1 MGEVS
6 NEAAASF
13 LEEYAM
19 RLHGMSGLKWTG
31 EFDTGAG
38 IEARLLVIA
47 AALRGTASGSHAR
60 LGHDDAQFLRSQAE
74 SLRGPNRLVLDDP
87 LITAEWRQISETTF
101 ETADRL
107 EAIAELIMQRLP

>member
-1 MGEVS
+1 MDELS
-6 NEAAASF
+6 NEAAAAF

-19 RLHGMSGLKWTG
+19 RLHGMTGLKWTG

-38 IEARLLVIA
+38 VEARLLVIA
-47 AALRGTASGSHAR
+47 AALRGAASGSHAR
-60 LGHDDAQFLRSQAE
+60 LGQDDATFLRTQAE

-87 LITAEWRQISETTF
+87 LVTAEWRQVSETTF

-107 EAIAELIMQRLP
+107 EAIAELITRRSR